1 MHAIAIIG
9 GGFSGSLAAV
19 NLARFS
25 DVPLRIAIINHQ
37 FPVGRGAAYS
47 TKRPEHLLNVASR
60 NMSALADQPNH
71 FVDWL
76 LTRSE
81 YSDMP
86 ESLLRETFIPRQV
99 YGDYVRNLL
108 QWHTSSANDRSG
120 IQIDLFNDEAI
131 DIVIRDSKA
140 VVQLASGESIEANKV
155 LLATGNQPPADIN
168 SAEHP
173 FQHPRYCENPWRNW
187 ENKLPES
194 HENVVILGT
203 GLSMVDAFMT
213 LTALD
218 WRGTI
223 FAVSRNGLL
232 PQSHFRGI
240 EYPDFPPGDPSTL
253 ELNELAAMMESH
265 CARLKLL
272 GANPAIVVD
281 KLRPHTQRIWQAFS
295 IEEKREFVRSYAPR
309 WNVTRHRIAAEIYQ
323 KLMLAQAD
331 GRLRV
336 VTGRVDELR
345 EIGSRIGVS
354 VEGAG
359 GTKIILEAGFAING
373 TGPKTSFTGTCS
385 KLFQNLL
392 ASGMLEADELDMGIR
407 VDSNFAVLERHGKRS
422 DFLFAVGP
430 LLKGTLWETI
440 AVPELRGQTLRVAQT
455 LLDQVTVDQPK
466 RSRWTVP
473 DDSELLEYSI

>member
-1 MHAIAIIG
+1 MHSIVIIG

-19 NLARFS
+19 NLARFGEM
-25 DVPLRIAIINHQ
+25 PLRVALVNQ
-37 FPVGRGAAYS
+37 GFPMGRGVAYS
-47 TKRPEHLLNVASR
+47 TKRAEHLLNVASR

-71 FVDWL
+71 FVEWL

-81 YSDMP
+81 YTDMP
-86 ESLLRETFIPRQV
+86 ESLIRETFVPRRI
-99 YGDYVRNLL
+99 YGDYVQNLL
-108 QWHTSSANDRSG
+108 QWYASSAQGRSV
-120 IQIDLFNDEAI
+120 IQVDFFHDEAI
-131 DIVIRDSKA
+131 DISVQDSKA
-140 VVQLASGESIEANKV
+140 VVQLASGETIEANKV
-155 LLATGNQPPADIN
+155 LLATGHQPPADVN
-168 SAEHP
+168 SMQRP
-173 FQHPRYCENPWRNW
+173 FQHPRYCDNPWRDW
-187 ENKLPES
+187 ENNLPQS

-203 GLSMVDAFMT
+203 GLTMVDAFLT

-240 EYPDFPPGDPSTL
+240 EYPDFPPDDPSTL
-253 ELNELAAMMESH
+253 GLAELVAMMESH
-265 CARLKLL
+265 CARLKIL

-295 IEEKREFVRSYAPR
+295 TEEKREFVQSYAPR

-323 KLMLAQAD
+323 KLMIAQAD

-345 EIGSRIGVS
+345 EVGSRIGVS
-354 VEGAG
+354 VEGAS
-359 GTKIILEAGFAING
+359 GTKIVLEAGFVING
-373 TGPKTSFTGTCS
+373 TGPKSSFTGSCS

-392 ASGMLEADELDMGIR
+392 HRGMLEVDDLDMGIR
-407 VDSNFAVLERHGKRS
+407 VDSDFTVFERDGRRS
-422 DFLFAVGP
+422 DYLFAVGP

-440 AVPELRGQTLRVAQT
+440 AVPELRGQTLRVSQT
-455 LLDQVTVDQPK
+455 ILDQLAVDQPL

-473 DDSELLEYSI
+473 DDSELLEYCI